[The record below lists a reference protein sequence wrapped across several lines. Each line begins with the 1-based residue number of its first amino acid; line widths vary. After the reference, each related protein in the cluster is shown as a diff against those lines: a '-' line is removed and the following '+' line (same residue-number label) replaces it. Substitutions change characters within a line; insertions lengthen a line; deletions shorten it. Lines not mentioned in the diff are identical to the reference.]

1 MAGGLLDFL
10 GFGGGQQPMQAQT
23 SMQQP
28 QQGGLF
34 SGRLGIL
41 NDPSVA
47 LPLAGALMQP
57 GDMGSNLGQGFA
69 LAGQGVATRKKLAQE
84 QLQQNMTAKYLES
97 QGADPALVEM
107 AKSGG
112 GAQALQAWQQSRKDP
127 LDDIKL
133 QTAQL
138 QLERLRN
145 PDANDEEFYGN
156 PINLQDEQGNPYL
169 GQLSNRGNI
178 KRIDTGGLKITPG
191 VQKVDLGDS
200 WGFADKAGNIISTQP
215 KNLANAE
222 RQKEVGAQQGKNEA
236 AASADAQSAQNA
248 LDLVDELRTDPNR
261 ERGTGKSSI
270 FNSMPATAGYDF
282 QTKVDQAKSG
292 AFLTAIQQMRG
303 MGALSNAEGST
314 ATQAVTRMNTA
325 TTEQGFLDA
334 LDAYEKIVRQG
345 LERAQRRLPQQQPSI
360 QPPSPQGG
368 GGATSSGVQW
378 KVIP

>member
-1 MAGGLLDFL
+1 MAGFLDLFR
-10 GFGGGQQPMQAQT
+10 GGQQPLQAQ
-23 SMQQP
+23 QP
-28 QQGGLF
+28 QQQGGLF
-34 SGRLGIL
+34 SGRLGGL

-47 LPLAGALMQP
+47 LPLAAALMQP
-57 GDMGSNLGQGFA
+57 GDIGSNLGQGFA
-69 LAGQGVATRKKLAQE
+69 MAGQGMETRRK
-84 QLQQNMTAKYLES
+84 LQQERAMENATAKYLEA
-97 QGADPALVEM
+97 QGADAGLVEM
-107 AKSGG
+107 ARNGG
-112 GAQALQAWQQSRKDP
+112 GAQALSAWSQLRKDP
-127 LDDIKL
+127 MDDLRLK
-133 QTAQL
+133 TAQL
-138 QLERLRN
+138 QYDKLAQG
-145 PDANDEEFYGN
+145 DDEEYYGN

-169 GQLSNRGNI
+169 GQLSNKGNI

-261 ERGTGKSSI
+261 ERGTGKSAWLNSI
-270 FNSMPATAGYDF
+270 PATAGYDY

-325 TTEQGFLDA
+325 TTEKGFLDA

-345 LERAQRRLPQQQPSI
+345 LERAQKRMAPQGI

-378 KVIP
+378 KVLP